1 MLKKLSKE
9 VMNILKNSK
18 KVFMKQPLGFR
29 LLLVCALIVI
39 ILNHTSVGQSLQ
51 MYIPGFSRNLEGFE
65 GDGENKTLVYLFWKD
80 CGHCKKF
87 NPVWDEFSGGNKSQI
102 KTVKYEKDSAEGAAS
117 AKKYDVNAFPYLI
130 LVDKNGKKIKD
141 FDGERTVESLNQF
154 VQANDV

>member
-1 MLKKLSKE
+1 
-9 VMNILKNSK
+9 
-18 KVFMKQPLGFR
+18 
-29 LLLVCALIVI
+29 
-39 ILNHTSVGQSLQ
+39 

-117 AKKYDVNAFPYLI
+117 AKKYDVSAFPYLI

-141 FDGERTVESLNQF
+141 YDGERTVESLNQF